1 MRTRYLCLLSAM
13 FFSASALTAES
24 ALPTPFK
31 GATANSKL
39 EVSYEDL
46 DAFLDAEVLVIGRS
60 TREKA
65 TRQVTTGTLMRSRV
79 NRLTALE
86 ANRFHFESL
95 SDEKVSD
102 MLVTLKESLENLPD
116 EVPLSLLSRDEQL
129 AYWLNLYNFTMLH
142 EIAKRQLSG
151 SLKDDLGYDDN
162 GRLLNDKVLTVAG
175 QELSLNDIQFT
186 ILKEK
191 YDEPVVIYGLFQ
203 GNIGGPSIRDEAY
216 TGKRVWRQLEDNAM
230 EFINSNRGTY
240 YDGKI
245 SVFYEHSMPFFDN
258 DKKKLKTHLLNYIDE
273 DPYYDEVESADDL
286 EFAMSDWQIA
296 DLTGGARSYGGSVM
310 NNSAALMDSVR
321 SAQQQVAGNVQ
332 NSLADTLVEQSPIA
346 RRFSPAQLELLNN
359 MKVKYKI
366 NNGSVEVK
374 DISEEEARKKSES
387 Q

>member
-1 MRTRYLCLLSAM
+1 MRSGYLCLLTTM
-13 FFSASALTAES
+13 LFSASSLAAEN
-24 ALPTPFK
+24 ALPTAFK
-31 GATANSKL
+31 GATENSQL
-39 EVSYEDL
+39 AVSYDDL

-65 TRQVTTGTLMRSRV
+65 KRQVTTGTLMRSRV

-86 ANRFHFESL
+86 ANRFHFDSL
-95 SDEKVSD
+95 NDEKVSNV
-102 MLVTLKESLENLPD
+102 LTTLKESLETLPD
-116 EVPLSLLSRDEQL
+116 QVPLSLLSRNEQL

-142 EIAKRQLSG
+142 EISKRQIRG
-151 SLKDDLGYDDN
+151 SLKDDLGYDEN
-162 GRLLNDKVLTVAG
+162 GGLLNDKVLTVAG
-175 QELSLNDIQFT
+175 ESLSLNDIQFA

-245 SVFYEHSMPFFDN
+245 SVFYEHNMPFFDN
-258 DKKKLKTHLLNYIDE
+258 NQQKLKTHLLNYIDE
-273 DPYYDEVESADDL
+273 DRYYEEIESADEL

-321 SAQQQVAGNVQ
+321 SDQQGVAGNVQ
-332 NSLADTLVEQSPIA
+332 NSLADSLVQRSPLVG
-346 RRFSPAQLELLNN
+346 RFSPAQIDLLNKL
-359 MKVKYKI
+359 KVKHKI

-374 DISEEEARKKSES
+374 DISQEAARNKSKT

>member
-1 MRTRYLCLLSAM
+1 MRSGYLCLLTTM
-13 FFSASALTAES
+13 LFSASSLAAEN
-24 ALPTPFK
+24 ALPNAFK
-31 GATANSKL
+31 GATENSQL
-39 EVSYEDL
+39 AVSYDDL

-65 TRQVTTGTLMRSRV
+65 KRQVTTGTLMRSRV

-86 ANRFHFESL
+86 ANRFHFDSL
-95 SDEKVSD
+95 NDEKVSNV
-102 MLVTLKESLENLPD
+102 LTTLKESLETLPD
-116 EVPLSLLSRDEQL
+116 QVPLSLLSRNEQL

-142 EIAKRQLSG
+142 EISKRQIRG
-151 SLKDDLGYDDN
+151 SLKDDLGYDEK
-162 GRLLNDKVLTVAG
+162 GGLLNDKVLTVAG
-175 QELSLNDIQFT
+175 EQLSLNDIQFA

-245 SVFYEHSMPFFDN
+245 SVFYEHNMPFFDN
-258 DKKKLKTHLLNYIDE
+258 NQQKLKTHLLNYID
-273 DPYYDEVESADDL
+273 DDRYYEEIESADEL

-310 NNSAALMDSVR
+310 NNSAALMDAVR
-321 SAQQQVAGNVQ
+321 SDQPGVTGNVQ
-332 NSLADTLVEQSPIA
+332 NSLADSLVEKSPIA
-346 RRFSPAQLELLNN
+346 RRSA
-359 MKVKYKI
+359 
-366 NNGSVEVK
+366 
-374 DISEEEARKKSES
+374 
-387 Q
+387 